1 MKQVLL
7 IAFTLA
13 ALALPTFSEAQDLP
27 TSPSKDSTSAPAKVV
42 HDNSIRVPVPAMSP
56 KAEAYYNSGNIIW
69 FVDLLWGLAI
79 PLIFLFTGFSARIR
93 NWAQRFSSRWFLVIA
108 LYFIFFSLITFVI
121 DFPLSYYTG
130 FVRPHSYDLSNQT
143 FGKWFGDEMKGLL
156 LGTVA
161 GVLLLW
167 LPLRGIKRWPRYWW
181 LIVGVASL
189 PFMIFA
195 ILIQPVFIDPLFND
209 FGAMKDKQLEAK
221 ILALAE
227 RAGIEG
233 SRVFEVNKS
242 ADTKT
247 VNAYV
252 TGFGSTK
259 RIVLWDTIIQ
269 KLDEEELLFVMGHEM
284 GHYVLNHI
292 FVYLL
297 IFPLFITL
305 GLYLIYR
312 FSGYIIRRWE
322 HRLGFNALHDVAA
335 LPLLIVMFSLFNFII
350 APAQRA
356 ITRNSEHEA
365 DRFALEITHSNHA
378 GATAFT
384 KLQAENLG
392 NPRPSLLYKLW
403 RSTHPPI
410 GERIDFCNEYRP
422 WETGAPR
429 QYEHLFKTVQSQPKQ

>member
-1 MKQVLL
+1 MKHTLLCLSLVLVAL
-7 IAFTLA
+7 LPVSLA
-13 ALALPTFSEAQDLP
+13 AQPSTIAQKPD
-27 TSPSKDSTSAPAKVV
+27 TAQTASANVV
-42 HDNSIRVPVPAMSP
+42 HDNSIRVPVPAMSA
-56 KAEAYYNSGNIIW
+56 KAVDYYNSGNVLW
-69 FVDLLWGLAI
+69 FIDLLWGLAI

-93 NWAQRFSSRWFLVIA
+93 NWAQRISSRWFLVIA
-108 LYFIFFSLITFVI
+108 LYFVFFSLITFVI
-121 DFPLSYYTG
+121 DFPLSYYTSY
-130 FVRPHSYDLSNQT
+130 VRPHSYDLSNQT
-143 FGKWFGDEMKGLL
+143 FGKWFGDELKSLL
-156 LGTVA
+156 IGTLA

-209 FGAMKDKQLEAK
+209 FGPMKNKELEAK
-221 ILALAE
+221 ILALAD

-233 SRVFEVNKS
+233 SRVYEVNKS

-305 GLYLIYR
+305 GLFLIHR
-312 FSGYIIRRWE
+312 TSGYIIRRWE

-335 LPLLIVMFSLFNFII
+335 LPLLIVMFGLFNFII

-392 NPRPSLLYKLW
+392 NPRPGLLYKLW

-422 WETGAPR
+422 WEAGAPR
-429 QYEHLFKTVQSQPKQ
+429 QYEHLFKTTPAQK